1 MAWYD
6 DEEEREAEQPEQ
18 QNEVTEKLEQIQQ
31 QLNEWQRQLLQSVQQ
46 QPSQSQVQQ
55 PYYQFQSTPPVAQQ
69 PQQSIDESV
78 YEQLSEL
85 LHENPKEFVKAY
97 TQVVQNQLQ
106 QTLGMVYRT
115 VAELNAWRQQ
125 LQLQQLAQQ
134 FYATYPDLVGF
145 ETIVQAAAQKVYP
158 QKTWTNAQEYFQAVA
173 EEARRMIRE
182 IAEKAGGRVEARSRL
197 QPAGLPAQSGITSS
211 AVTQP
216 STPSPEF
223 VEAMMENLNRQFV
236 EELEKVV
243 RQKRSSPP
251 PPVTPSRRR

>member
-1 MAWYD
+1 MTWY
-6 DEEEREAEQPEQ
+6 DEEEREEEQQEQ

-46 QPSQSQVQQ
+46 QPQQQPQVQQ
-55 PYYQFQSTPPVAQQ
+55 PYYQFQPTPPVAQQ
-69 PQQSIDESV
+69 QQSIDESV
-78 YEQLSEL
+78 YEQLGEL
-85 LHENPKEFVKAY
+85 LHENPKEFVKTY

-182 IAEKAGGRVEARSRL
+182 IAEKAGGRVEPRSRL

-216 STPSPEF
+216 SMPSPEF